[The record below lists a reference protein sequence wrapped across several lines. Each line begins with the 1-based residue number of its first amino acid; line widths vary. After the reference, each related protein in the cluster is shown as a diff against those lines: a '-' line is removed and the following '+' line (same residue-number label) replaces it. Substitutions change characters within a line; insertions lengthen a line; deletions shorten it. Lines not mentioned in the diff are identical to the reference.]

1 MCAGKGAAQEQREVW
16 RGDKSERTVS
26 PQRQLK
32 SAVIVSKARLIVLL
46 TKQVVLK
53 SRPPLM
59 VSRWKGAQK
68 LTAESGDL
76 LFKNKANTLA
86 AHTAGI
92 LTNSPTPRRSCAT
105 HAQHTRRLIKGI

>member
-76 LFKNKANTLA
+76 LLKTRLIPSPLTLLEYSQPLQHLADPVQHVHSTLA
-86 AHTAGI
+86 G
-92 LTNSPTPRRSCAT
+92 
-105 HAQHTRRLIKGI
+105 

>member
-53 SRPPLM
+53 T
-59 VSRWKGAQK
+59 G
-68 LTAESGDL
+68 
-76 LFKNKANTLA
+76 
-86 AHTAGI
+86 
-92 LTNSPTPRRSCAT
+92 PR
-105 HAQHTRRLIKGI
+105 